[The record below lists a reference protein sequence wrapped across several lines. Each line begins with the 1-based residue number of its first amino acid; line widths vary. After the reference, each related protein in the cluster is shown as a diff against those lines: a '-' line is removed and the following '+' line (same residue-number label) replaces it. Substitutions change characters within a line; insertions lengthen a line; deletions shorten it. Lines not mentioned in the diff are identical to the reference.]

1 MLTFLQYFECYKNK
15 VTAPNQPRKWR
26 AWQSKEKVEGEG
38 SERAEYETKFLELL
52 KPKTNLATDILL
64 N

>member
-1 MLTFLQYFECYKNK
+1 MLLK
-15 VTAPNQPRKWR
+15 
-26 AWQSKEKVEGEG
+26 QSDSSKSTKEVEGMAKQRKKLKVG
-38 SERAEYETKFLELL
+38 VVRGRNMKLLKFLELL